1 MKTILSDHNI
11 EGQVELLWGTLKSEG
26 WLSLVALEWVTFQEV
41 DLPIDSNDREVWR
54 FAQAN
59 NLILLTTNRS
69 MKDENSL
76 EQTLREENTLTSIPV
91 LTIGNQEMILYDT
104 VYRQQCAERLV
115 DVLLDLENYLGTRR
129 IFIP

>member
-1 MKTILSDHNI
+1 MHENNSLKNNI

-26 WLSLVALEWVTFQEV
+26 WLSLISVEWVTFQEV

-76 EQTLREENTLTSIPV
+76 EQTLREENMTTSLPV
-91 LTIGNQEMILYDT
+91 LTIGHQERILYDS
-104 VYRQQCAERLV
+104 VFKNNVQSDWLM
-115 DVLLDLENYLGTRR
+115 LDLENYLGTRR

>member
-1 MKTILSDHNI
+1 MITILSDHNI
-11 EGQVELLWGTLKSEG
+11 EGQTELLWGTLGSEG
-26 WLSLVALEWVTFQEV
+26 WLSLISLEWVTFQDV
-41 DLPIDSNDREVWR
+41 GLPIDSNDREVWR

-76 EQTLREENTLTSIPV
+76 EQTMREENTTTSLPV
-91 LTIGNQEMILYDT
+91 LTIGNQERILYDT

-115 DVLLDLENYLGTRR
+115 DVLIDLENYLGTRR
-129 IFIP
+129 VFIP

>member
-1 MKTILSDHNI
+1 VITILSDHNI
-11 EGQVELLWGTLKSEG
+11 EGQTELLWGTLGSEG
-26 WLSLVALEWVTFQEV
+26 WLSLISLEWVTFQDV
-41 DLPIDSNDREVWR
+41 GLPIDSNDREVWR

-76 EQTLREENTLTSIPV
+76 EQTMREENTTTSLPV
-91 LTIGNQEMILYDT
+91 LTIGNQERILYDT

-115 DVLLDLENYLGTRR
+115 DVLIDLENYLGTRR
-129 IFIP
+129 VFIP